1 MVVNINFELYK
12 IFYVVVLNKGISKG
26 AEQLMISQPAVTQ
39 AIKNLEA
46 QLNTTLFTRT
56 KKGIVLTR
64 EGEELFSYIKEGMN
78 YFLNGTNKIL
88 ELKNLETGIIKIG
101 CSTSV
106 TENFL
111 MPYIKK
117 FHELYPK
124 IEIKVVNQLTDI
136 LLKDLRNGNIDIVIG
151 GESFKENKDLLF
163 KQIRE
168 IKYIFISDKKIN
180 MSLEEILKY
189 PLILQT
195 LPSVGRSVFDNFVR
209 ENNLKYNI
217 GMEVISHRLVVEFV
231 KSGIGIGLAVKEYI
245 SDDLKNEN
253 LFEIKVDRNL
263 PIRKIGYVVRDNFV
277 PSFAVKAFIDVI
289 KNIN

>member
-64 EGEELFSYIKEGMN
+64 EGKELFSYIKEGMN

-231 KSGIGIGLAVKEYI
+231 KSGIGIGVAVKEYI